1 MDIRGHV
8 AEKIYFYGMLHK
20 QRLLKMKQTTFANII
35 AFLLLGATGA
45 CSNTADPQ
53 ATIPAKEQQ
62 VTAPSK
68 TGQQPGNLPKA
79 GSFGEKLAQA
89 AVSIVDPTV
98 RYTPDYV
105 VLDYPGGD
113 VPPGTGVCTDVV
125 IRSLR
130 KLDIDLQK
138 EVHEDMKK
146 NFSVYPKTW
155 GLKSADKNIDH
166 RRVPNLM
173 KYFERKGYSK
183 PVTQDGK
190 DYQPGDIVTWVLS
203 NGMTHIGVVSNNP
216 NKSGNRYQ
224 IVHNI
229 GGGQV
234 EEDVLFAYKITG
246 HYRIR

>member
-1 MDIRGHV
+1 
-8 AEKIYFYGMLHK
+8 
-20 QRLLKMKQTTFANII
+20 MKQTTFANII
-35 AFLLLGATGA
+35 AFLLLGAAGA
-45 CSNTADPQ
+45 CSNTADRQ
-53 ATIPAKEQQ
+53 TGTASQQ
-62 VTAPSK
+62 HTLTQEK
-68 TGQQPGNLPKA
+68 TGQQAGNLPEA
-79 GSFGEKLAQA
+79 GGFGAQLAQA
-89 AVSIVDPTV
+89 AVSIIDPTV

-105 VLDYPGGD
+105 VLAYPGGD
-113 VPPGTGVCTDVV
+113 VPAGTGVCTDVV

-130 KLDIDLQK
+130 KLEIDLQK
-138 EVHEDMKK
+138 EIHEDMKK
-146 NFSVYPKTW
+146 NFSLYPKTW

-203 NGMTHIGVVSNNP
+203 NGMTHIGIVSNNP
-216 NKSGNRYQ
+216 NKSGSHYK

>member
-1 MDIRGHV
+1 
-8 AEKIYFYGMLHK
+8 MLHE

-35 AFLLLGATGA
+35 AFLLLGAMGA
-45 CSNTADPQ
+45 CGNTAETQ
-53 ATIPAKEQQ
+53 SAIPGKEQQ
-62 VTAPSK
+62 VATQAKTASQ
-68 TGQQPGNLPKA
+68 TRNLPKA

-105 VLDYPGGD
+105 VLSYPGGD

-146 NFSVYPKTW
+146 NFSLYPKTW

-173 KYFERKGYSK
+173 KYFERKGYSQ
-183 PVTQDGK
+183 PISQDGQ
-190 DYQPGDIVTWVLS
+190 DYLPGDIVTWVLS
-203 NGMTHIGVVSNNP
+203 NGMTHIGVVSNNA
-216 NKSGNRYQ
+216 NSNSSRYK

-234 EEDVLFAYKITG
+234 EEDVLFEYKITG
-246 HYRIR
+246 HYRVK

>member
-1 MDIRGHV
+1 MEH
-8 AEKIYFYGMLHK
+8 
-20 QRLLKMKQTTFANII
+20 TTFANII
-35 AFLLLGATGA
+35 AFLLLGALGA

-53 ATIPAKEQQ
+53 TTLPAEEQNISAQ
-62 VTAPSK
+62 AK
-68 TGQQPGNLPKA
+68 TDPRTGNLPKA

-105 VLDYPGGD
+105 VLSYPGGD
-113 VPPGTGVCTDVV
+113 VPAGTGVCTDVV

-146 NFSVYPKTW
+146 NFSLYPKTW

-173 KYFERKGYSK
+173 KYFERKGYSQ
-183 PVTQDGK
+183 PITQYGK
-190 DYQPGDIVTWVLS
+190 DYLPGDIVTWVLS
-203 NGMTHIGVVSNNP
+203 NGLTHIGVVSNNV
-216 NKSGNRYQ
+216 NRDGNRYK

-234 EEDVLFAYKITG
+234 EEDVLFEYKVTG
-246 HYRIR
+246 HYRLK

>member
-1 MDIRGHV
+1 
-8 AEKIYFYGMLHK
+8 MLDK
-20 QRLLKMKQTTFANII
+20 QRLLKMKQTTFANIL
-35 AFLLLGATGA
+35 AFLLLGAMGA
-45 CSNTADPQ
+45 CSNTADPKT
-53 ATIPAKEQQ
+53 TIHDGEQQ
-62 VTAPSK
+62 QAANTRPQ
-68 TGQQPGNLPKA
+68 TGDLPEA
-79 GSFGEKLAQA
+79 GHFGTKLAQA

-105 VLDYPGGD
+105 VLSYPGGD
-113 VPPGTGVCTDVV
+113 VPAGTGVCTDVV

-146 NFSVYPKTW
+146 NFSLYPKTW

-190 DYQPGDIVTWVLS
+190 DYLPGDIVTWVLS
-203 NGMTHIGVVSNNP
+203 NGMTHIGVVSNNA
-216 NKSGNRYQ
+216 NSNSSRYK

-234 EEDVLFAYKITG
+234 EEDVLFDYKITG

>member
-1 MDIRGHV
+1 
-8 AEKIYFYGMLHK
+8 
-20 QRLLKMKQTTFANII
+20 MKHTTFANII
-35 AFLLLGATGA
+35 AFLLLGAMGA
-45 CSNTADPQ
+45 CSNTADQQTGTDPQ
-53 ATIPAKEQQ
+53 QHTASQEKTRQPA
-62 VTAPSK
+62 A
-68 TGQQPGNLPKA
+68 NLPKA
-79 GSFGEKLAQA
+79 TGFGEKLAQA
-89 AVSIVDPTV
+89 AVSIVDPTI

-105 VLDYPGGD
+105 VLAYPGGD
-113 VPPGTGVCTDVV
+113 VPAGTGVCTDVV

-146 NFSVYPKTW
+146 NFSLYPKTW

-183 PVTQDGK
+183 AVTQDGK
-190 DYQPGDIVTWVLS
+190 DYLPGDIVTWVLS
-203 NGMTHIGVVSNNP
+203 NGMTHIGVVSNNA
-216 NKSGNRYQ
+216 NKSGSRYK

-234 EEDVLFAYKITG
+234 EEDVLFEYKITG
-246 HYRIR
+246 HYSVR

>member
-1 MDIRGHV
+1 
-8 AEKIYFYGMLHK
+8 MLHK
-20 QRLLKMKQTTFANII
+20 QRLLKMKHTTFANIL
-35 AFLLLGATGA
+35 AFLLLGAMGA
-45 CSNTADPQ
+45 CSNTADQQTATDPQ
-53 ATIPAKEQQ
+53 QHTASQEKNRQQ
-62 VTAPSK
+62 AA
-68 TGQQPGNLPKA
+68 NLPKA

-105 VLDYPGGD
+105 VLAYPGGD
-113 VPPGTGVCTDVV
+113 VPAGTGVCTDVV

-146 NFSVYPKTW
+146 NFSLYPKTW

-173 KYFERKGYSK
+173 KYFERKGYSQ
-183 PVTQDGK
+183 PVTQAGK
-190 DYQPGDIVTWVLS
+190 DYLPGDIVTWVLS
-203 NGMTHIGVVSNNP
+203 NGLTHIGVVSNNP
-216 NKSGNRYQ
+216 NRNESHYKV
-224 IVHNI
+224 VHNI

-234 EEDVLFAYKITG
+234 EEDVLFEYKITG
-246 HYRIR
+246 HYRVR

>member
-1 MDIRGHV
+1 
-8 AEKIYFYGMLHK
+8 
-20 QRLLKMKQTTFANII
+20 MKQTTFANII
-35 AFLLLGATGA
+35 AFLLLGAMGA
-45 CSNTADPQ
+45 CSNTAESQ
-53 ATIPAKEQQ
+53 SAVSGKEQQ
-62 VTAPSK
+62 VTAQANTASQ
-68 TGQQPGNLPKA
+68 TRNLPEA

-105 VLDYPGGD
+105 VLSYPGGD

-146 NFSVYPKTW
+146 NFSLYPKTW

-173 KYFERKGYSK
+173 KYFERKGYSQ
-183 PVTQDGK
+183 PVTREGQD
-190 DYQPGDIVTWVLS
+190 YLPGDIVTWVLS
-203 NGMTHIGVVSNNP
+203 NGMTHIGVVSNNA
-216 NKSGNRYQ
+216 NHDKSHYK

-234 EEDVLFAYKITG
+234 EEDVLFDYKITG
-246 HYRIR
+246 HYRVK

>member
-1 MDIRGHV
+1 
-8 AEKIYFYGMLHK
+8 MLHK
-20 QRLLKMKQTTFANII
+20 QRLLKMKQITFANII

-45 CSNTADPQ
+45 CSNTAEPQ
-53 ATIPAKEQQ
+53 SAIPGKEQQ
-62 VTAPSK
+62 VAAQAKTAPQS
-68 TGQQPGNLPKA
+68 GNLPKA
-79 GSFGEKLAQA
+79 GDFGTKLAQA

-105 VLDYPGGD
+105 VLSYPGGD

-146 NFSVYPKTW
+146 NFSLYPKTW

-173 KYFERKGYSK
+173 KYFERKGYSR
-183 PVTQDGK
+183 PVTQDGQ

-203 NGMTHIGVVSNNP
+203 NGMTHIGVVSNNA
-216 NKSGNRYQ
+216 NRDESRYK

-234 EEDVLFAYKITG
+234 EEDVLFEYKITG
-246 HYRIR
+246 HYRLK

>member
-1 MDIRGHV
+1 
-8 AEKIYFYGMLHK
+8 
-20 QRLLKMKQTTFANII
+20 MKHTTFANII
-35 AFLLLGATGA
+35 AFLLLGAMGA

-53 ATIPAKEQQ
+53 SGTEPQQHNTTQEQ
-62 VTAPSK
+62 
-68 TGQQPGNLPKA
+68 TGQQAASLPKG

-105 VLDYPGGD
+105 VLTYPGGD
-113 VPPGTGVCTDVV
+113 VPAGTGVCTDVV

-146 NFSVYPKTW
+146 NFSLYPKTW

-183 PVTQDGK
+183 SVTQDGK
-190 DYQPGDIVTWVLS
+190 DYLPGDIVTWVLS
-203 NGMTHIGVVSNNP
+203 NGMTHIGVVSNHA
-216 NKSGNRYQ
+216 NKSGSRYK

-234 EEDVLFAYKITG
+234 EEDVLFEYKITG
-246 HYRIR
+246 HYRIK